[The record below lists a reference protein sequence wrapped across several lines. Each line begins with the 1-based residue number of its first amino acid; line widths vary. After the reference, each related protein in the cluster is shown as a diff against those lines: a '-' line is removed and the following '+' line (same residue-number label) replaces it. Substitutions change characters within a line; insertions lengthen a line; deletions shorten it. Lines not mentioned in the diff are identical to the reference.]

1 MNTRVRNVIIRMI
14 ISITI
19 FVYISYLAWNSELS
33 RFDFYILVA
42 FFALFLGWS
51 IIETLIYKDPDSL
64 ALEDDDRRSYLYLQL
79 SSLLA
84 LFYALIDFLDYHFT
98 RMGSLEP
105 WIIYL
110 GFLIFILNAILRYHA
125 ITTLGKYYNPR
136 VAIYQEHNLVTAGI
150 YQKIRHPMYLSALL
164 NIIAIA
170 FIFSSWGTLAI
181 MLFAVLPAVIY
192 RINIE
197 EEFLLNHLGNEY
209 RKYLE
214 QSKKMIPG
222 IW

>member
-14 ISITI
+14 ISII
-19 FVYISYLAWNSELS
+19 ILVYISYLAWKTLPQS
-33 RFDFYILVA
+33 DFIILMV
-42 FFALFLGWS
+42 FFALFLGGS

-84 LFYALIDFLDYHFT
+84 LFYALIDFLEYHLT
-98 RMGSLEP
+98 RLVSFEP
-105 WIIYL
+105 WVIYL
-110 GFLIFILNAILRYHA
+110 GFLLFIINAILRYHA

-136 VAIYQEHNLVTAGI
+136 VAIYQEHSLITAGI

-164 NIIAIA
+164 NVIAIA
-170 FIFSSWGTLAI
+170 LIFSSWGTLVI

>member
-1 MNTRVRNVIIRMI
+1 MNIRVRNVIIRMI
-14 ISITI
+14 VSIII
-19 FVYISYLAWNSELS
+19 FVYISYLAWNSDLP
-33 RFDFYILVA
+33 RDDFFILIA

-51 IIETLIYKDPDSL
+51 IIETLIYKDPDTL
-64 ALEDDDRRSYLYLQL
+64 VIEDDDRRSYLFLQL
-79 SSLLA
+79 SSFLA

-98 RMGSLEP
+98 RMSNLEP
-105 WIIYL
+105 GVIYL

-136 VAIYQEHNLVTAGI
+136 VAVYQEHSLVTDGI
-150 YQKIRHPMYLSALL
+150 YKKIRHPMYLSALL
-164 NIIAIA
+164 NVLAIA
-170 FIFSSWGTLAI
+170 LIFSSWGALVI

-197 EEFLLNHLGNEY
+197 EEVLLTHLGSEY
-209 RKYLE
+209 RQYLDN
-214 QSKKMIPG
+214 SKKMIPG

>member
-14 ISITI
+14 ISIII
-19 FVYISYLAWNSELS
+19 FVYISYLAWKSLP
-33 RFDFYILVA
+33 RFDFLILMA

-51 IIETLIYKDPDSL
+51 IIETLIYKDPDTL
-64 ALEDDDRRSYLYLQL
+64 AVEDGDRRSYLFLQI

-84 LFYALIDFLDYHFT
+84 LFYALLDFTEYHYT
-98 RMGSLEP
+98 RMGNFEP
-105 WIIYL
+105 WVIYL
-110 GFLIFILNAILRYHA
+110 GFLIFILNTFLRYNA
-125 ITTLGKYYNPR
+125 NTTLGKYYNPR
-136 VAIYQEHNLVTAGI
+136 VAIYEEHSLVTAGI

-197 EEFLLNHLGNEY
+197 EEFLLTHLGNEY
-209 RKYLE
+209 RQYLE
-214 QSKKMIPG
+214 NSKKMIPG

>member
-14 ISITI
+14 ISIII
-19 FVYISYLAWNSELS
+19 FVYISYLAWNSELR
-33 RFDFYILVA
+33 RFDFFVLMA
-42 FFALFLGWS
+42 FFVLFLGWS
-51 IIETLIYKDPDSL
+51 IIETLIYKDPDTL
-64 ALEDDDRRSYLYLQL
+64 AVEDGDRRSYLFLQL

-84 LFYALIDFLDYHFT
+84 LFYALIDFLDYHIS
-98 RMGSLEP
+98 RIGSLEP

-110 GFLIFILNAILRYHA
+110 GFVIFILNAILRYHA

-136 VAIYQEHNLVTAGI
+136 VAIYQEHSLITTGI
-150 YQKIRHPMYLSALL
+150 YKKIRHPMYLSALL
-164 NIIAIA
+164 NVTAIA
-170 FIFSSWGTLAI
+170 FIFNSWGTLVI

-209 RKYLE
+209 RQYLE